1 MTQREARQFS
11 LKNMAAS
18 ADETSVSVAIEQVL
32 SELQSISSLK
42 EEQNTALEA
51 FLRGKDVFA
60 LLPTGFSKSL
70 IYQLAPLRRRS
81 VSTSYASLI

>member
-18 ADETSVSVAIEQVL
+18 ADETSISVAIEQVL

-51 FLRGKDVFA
+51 FLRGKYVVA
-60 LLPTGFSKSL
+60 LLPTGFGKSFIL
-70 IYQLAPLRRRS
+70 WFGFRHRS
-81 VSTSYASLI
+81 VSTSYALLI

>member
-60 LLPTGFSKSL
+60 LLPTGFGKSS
-70 IYQLAPLRRRS
+70 LACGCVFVVALLVRHMLR
-81 VSTSYASLI
+81 

>member
-1 MTQREARQFS
+1 
-11 LKNMAAS
+11 MAAS
-18 ADETSVSVAIEQVL
+18 ADETSISVAIEQVL

-60 LLPTGFSKSL
+60 LLPTGLGKSL